1 MLGFFILYIIF
12 LNKREEKMFKK
23 TVATFA
29 LLTAMSYAS
38 WDNLPILQQGEGQTA
53 GQIGYM
59 SMDPVSGPLLAV
71 GVRYSPLSWLEISAK
86 APFGFFSIEGN
97 KGYGDSNSYGIMN
110 VQFGLKFQLS
120 TGFSLYADGYLPG
133 SNDFAQD
140 NFAGDFGLQH
150 SNLFT
155 RVIWAKYLGYM
166 LGEAQSNQYFHF
178 GTEFDFLFSS
188 FSIYASL
195 DIIIGEEAQR
205 YNCSMS
211 GNCSYDEG
219 GSNGIIVDLGFKI
232 PLTDELTLDA
242 AVEIT
247 GGSRFNIE
255 GVDEPMIFS
264 AALFY
269 NF

>member
-1 MLGFFILYIIF
+1 ML
-12 LNKREEKMFKK
+12 KK
-23 TVATFA
+23 LIVCFA
-29 LLTAMSYAS
+29 LCASISFAS

-59 SMDPVSGPLLAV
+59 SMDPVSGPILSF
-71 GVRYSPLSWLEISAK
+71 GVRYSPLSWLEISAI
-86 APFGFFSIEGN
+86 APFGFFSIDSE
-97 KGYGDSNSYGIMN
+97 KYGDSESYGIMN

-155 RVIWAKYLGYM
+155 RVIWAKYIGYM
-166 LGEAQSNQYFHF
+166 LGDSRANQYFHF
-178 GTEFDFLFSS
+178 GTELDFLFSS

-195 DIIIGEEAQR
+195 DIIIGEEEAHY
-205 YNCSMS
+205 YNCSMYGS
-211 GNCSYDEG
+211 CSSDVQGN
-219 GSNGIIVDLGFKI
+219 NGIIVDLGFKI

-247 GGSRFNIE
+247 GGSRFNID
-255 GVDEPMIFS
+255 GVDEPTIFS
-264 AALFY
+264 ATLFY

>member
-1 MLGFFILYIIF
+1 
-12 LNKREEKMFKK
+12 
-23 TVATFA
+23 
-29 LLTAMSYAS
+29 
-38 WDNLPILQQGEGQTA
+38 
-53 GQIGYM
+53 
-59 SMDPVSGPLLAV
+59 
-71 GVRYSPLSWLEISAK
+71 
-86 APFGFFSIEGN
+86 
-97 KGYGDSNSYGIMN
+97 
-110 VQFGLKFQLS
+110 
-120 TGFSLYADGYLPG
+120 
-133 SNDFAQD
+133 
-140 NFAGDFGLQH
+140 
-150 SNLFT
+150 
-155 RVIWAKYLGYM
+155 M

-178 GTEFDFLFSS
+178 GTELDFLFSS
-188 FSIYASL
+188 FSIYTSL

>member
-1 MLGFFILYIIF
+1 ML
-12 LNKREEKMFKK
+12 KK
-23 TVATFA
+23 TIATFA

-38 WDNLPILQQGEGQTA
+38 WDNLPILKQGEGQTA
-53 GQIGYM
+53 GQISYM
-59 SMDPVSGPLLAV
+59 SMDPFSGPILAV
-71 GVRYSPLSWLEISAK
+71 GVRYSPLSWLELSAI
-86 APFGFFSIEGN
+86 APFGFFSIDEN
-97 KGYGDSNSYGIMN
+97 KEHRDYNLYGIMSAHL
-110 VQFGLKFQLS
+110 GLKFQLS
-120 TGFSLYADGYLPG
+120 TGFSLYVDGYLPG
-133 SNDFAQD
+133 SNDLAEDEFAV
-140 NFAGDFGLQH
+140 GFGLQH

-155 RVIWAKYLGYM
+155 SVIWAKYIGYM
-166 LGEAQSNQYFHF
+166 LGDPWTNQYLHF
-178 GTEFDFLFSS
+178 GTEIDILFSS
-188 FSIYASL
+188 FSIYAGF

-211 GNCSYDEG
+211 GICSHDDG
-219 GSNGIIVDLGFKI
+219 GSDNGIIVDLGFKI

-247 GGSRFNIE
+247 GGSRFNID

>member
-1 MLGFFILYIIF
+1 
-12 LNKREEKMFKK
+12 MFKK

-178 GTEFDFLFSS
+178 GTELDFLFSS

-195 DIIIGEEAQR
+195 DIIMGEEEVHY
-205 YNCSMS
+205 YNCSMYGS
-211 GNCSYDEG
+211 CSSDVQGN
-219 GSNGIIVDLGFKI
+219 NGIIVDLGFKI

-242 AVEIT
+242 TVEIT

>member
-1 MLGFFILYIIF
+1 
-12 LNKREEKMFKK
+12 MFKK
-23 TVATFA
+23 TIATFA

-38 WDNLPILQQGEGQTA
+38 WDNLPILPQGEGQTA

-71 GVRYSPLSWLEISAK
+71 GVRYSPLSWLEISAI

-97 KGYGDSNSYGIMN
+97 KEYGDSNSYGIMN

-150 SNLFT
+150 SSIFT
-155 RVIWAKYLGYM
+155 SVIWAKYIGYM
-166 LGEAQSNQYFHF
+166 LGDPWTNQYLHF
-178 GTEFDFLFSS
+178 GTEIDILFSS
-188 FSIYASL
+188 FSIYAGF

-211 GNCSYDEG
+211 GICSHDDG
-219 GSNGIIVDLGFKI
+219 GSDNGIIVDLGFKI

-247 GGSRFNIE
+247 GGSRFNID